1 LISETA
7 VGPSAGKQH
16 DEMPNNRLTRIVS
29 ARYSVLPRII
39 CACLGPFLGPFRT
52 IEEDT
57 MLCRSSIGAI
67 GVAAVLL
74 MAVGI
79 AQALDDGKAAK
90 YPDWKGQWSRA
101 PTGVAGQPQPPFD
114 PSKPW
119 GLGEEAPLTPEYQA
133 IYEAN
138 LKDQAAGGS
147 GTNGASCRSHGMP
160 MTMNVLAPMEIVVLP
175 EMTYIL
181 TNDVH
186 AYVRRVY
193 TDGRAWPE
201 TIEPAFQGGLALGK
215 WIDEDGDGRYDAL
228 EIETRG
234 FKGPR
239 VYDDSGIPLHRD
251 NQSVIKERIYLDQ
264 ADRNLLH
271 DKITVIDHALTH
283 PWTVTKNFRRDPNA
297 QPVWAE
303 SECEEGQAHVQIG
316 TEDYF
321 LSAEGL
327 LMPAKKGQPAPD
339 LRYFNQS
346 RK

>member
-1 LISETA
+1 MLRRGAMGATVVTA
-7 VGPSAGKQH
+7 
-16 DEMPNNRLTRIVS
+16 L
-29 ARYSVLPRII
+29 
-39 CACLGPFLGPFRT
+39 
-52 IEEDT
+52 
-57 MLCRSSIGAI
+57 
-67 GVAAVLL
+67 LL
-74 MAVGI
+74 MAVGG
-79 AQALDDGKAAK
+79 ARALDEAAK

-119 GLGEEAPLTPEYQA
+119 GLGQEAPLTPEYQA

-160 MTMNVLAPMEIVVLP
+160 MMMNVLGPMEIVVLP
-175 EMTYIL
+175 EITYIL
-181 TNDVH
+181 TSDVH

-193 TDGRAWPE
+193 TDGRDWPE
-201 TIEPAFQGGLALGK
+201 NIEPAFQGGLSLGK
-215 WIDEDGDGRYDAL
+215 WIDADGDGRYDTL

-239 VYDDSGIPLHRD
+239 VYDDSGIPLHSD
-251 NQSVIKERIYLDQ
+251 NQSVIRERLYLDK

-271 DKITVIDHALTH
+271 EEMTVIDHALTH
-283 PWTVTKNFRRDPNA
+283 PWTVTKNYRRNSNPR
-297 QPVWAE
+297 VLWLE
-303 SECEEGQAHVQIG
+303 SDCEEGQAHLQIG
-316 TEDYF
+316 KEDYF
-321 LSAEGL
+321 LSADGL
-327 LMPAKKGQPAPD
+327 LMPAKKGQAPPD

>member
-1 LISETA
+1 MLSRGA
-7 VGPSAGKQH
+7 MDA
-16 DEMPNNRLTRIVS
+16 IV
-29 ARYSVLPRII
+29 
-39 CACLGPFLGPFRT
+39 
-52 IEEDT
+52 
-57 MLCRSSIGAI
+57 
-67 GVAAVLL
+67 VAAMLL
-74 MAVGI
+74 MAVGN
-79 AQALDDGKAAK
+79 ARALDEK

-138 LKDQAAGGS
+138 LKDQAAGGP

-160 MTMNVLAPMEIVVLP
+160 MTMNVLTPMEIVVLP
-175 EMTYIL
+175 DITYIL

-186 AYVRRVY
+186 AYVRRVL
-193 TDGRAWPE
+193 TDGREWPE
-201 TIEPAFQGGLALGK
+201 NIEPAFQGGLSLGK
-215 WIDEDGDGRYDAL
+215 WIDENGDGRYNAL

-239 VYDDSGIPLHRD
+239 VYDDSGIPLHSD
-251 NQSVIKERIYLDQ
+251 NQSVIKERLYLDK

-271 DKITVIDHALTH
+271 NEITVFDHALTR
-283 PWTVTKNFRRDPNA
+283 PWTVNKTYRRNPNA
-297 QPVWAE
+297 RPVWVE

-316 TEDYF
+316 KEDYF

-327 LMPAKKGQPAPD
+327 LMPAKKDQTPPD
-339 LRYFNQS
+339 LRYFNRP